1 MAKRMI
7 IYETIDGEKEILSTI
22 AIDKI
27 KLEDIV
33 SFTIISDED
42 VLEKYVI
49 GVPFLIDNF
58 AISYGL
64 YNMISQWR
72 RCDFTQ
78 ILYTYGKLSS
88 EGDANYYIDAIT
100 NLPMKKEDNMYILTS
115 REELINL
122 LILSLVLA
130 ISLFNSLTSF
140 LAFSIFSLF

>member
-1 MAKRMI
+1 MAIRMI
-7 IYETIDGEKEILSTI
+7 IYETINGEKEILSTI

-100 NLPMKKEDNMYILTS
+100 NLPMKKEDNTHILPNKVALIKTLEEFIMENSMREVLTTKS
-115 REELINL
+115 R
-122 LILSLVLA
+122 VMVK
-130 ISLFNSLTSF
+130 
-140 LAFSIFSLF
+140 

>member
-7 IYETIDGEKEILSTI
+7 IYETINGEKEILSTI

-33 SFTIISDED
+33 SFTIINED
-42 VLEKYVI
+42 DVIEKYAI
-49 GVPFLIDNF
+49 GVPFTIDNF
-58 AISYGL
+58 DVSCGL

-100 NLPMKKEDNMYILTS
+100 NLPMKKEDNTHVLPNKVALIKTLEEFIMENSMREVLTTKS
-115 REELINL
+115 R
-122 LILSLVLA
+122 VMVK
-130 ISLFNSLTSF
+130 
-140 LAFSIFSLF
+140 

>member
-27 KLEDIV
+27 KLENIV
-33 SFTIISDED
+33 SFTIIDED
-42 VLEKYVI
+42 DVIEKYVI
-49 GVPFLIDNF
+49 GVPFTIDKF
-58 AISYGL
+58 DVSHGL

-88 EGDANYYIDAIT
+88 EEDANYYIDAIT

-115 REELINL
+115 RAELINL
-122 LILSLVLA
+122 LK
-130 ISLFNSLTSF
+130 SF
-140 LAFSIFSLF
+140 LEENERSIDEQVKPKSRVKAK

>member
-7 IYETIDGEKEILSTI
+7 IYETINGEKEILSTI

-72 RCDFTQ
+72 RCDFAQ

-88 EGDANYYIDAIT
+88 EEDANYYIDVTT
-100 NLPMKKEDNMYILTS
+100 NFPMIKESNIHVLPNNVVLIKLLEEFIIENCKQEMLATMS
-115 REELINL
+115 R
-122 LILSLVLA
+122 VMVK
-130 ISLFNSLTSF
+130 
-140 LAFSIFSLF
+140 

>member
-7 IYETIDGEKEILSTI
+7 IYETVNGEKEILSTI

-33 SFTIISDED
+33 SFTIISGED

-100 NLPMKKEDNMYILTS
+100 NLPMKKEDNTHVLPNKVALIKTLEEFIMENSMREVLTTKS
-115 REELINL
+115 R
-122 LILSLVLA
+122 VMVK
-130 ISLFNSLTSF
+130 
-140 LAFSIFSLF
+140 

>member
-7 IYETIDGEKEILSTI
+7 IYETINGEKEILSTI

-72 RCDFTQ
+72 RCDFAQ
-78 ILYTYGKLSS
+78 ILYTYGSLAISDEAS
-88 EGDANYYIDAIT
+88 YYIDT
-100 NLPMKKEDNMYILTS
+100 YT
-115 REELINL
+115 
-122 LILSLVLA
+122 
-130 ISLFNSLTSF
+130 NSLIEKDDNVHVIANQMRLIKLLEEFIIEMTKGNVKKRT
-140 LAFSIFSLF
+140 IR

>member
-7 IYETIDGEKEILSTI
+7 IYETINGEKEILSTI

-64 YNMISQWR
+64 YNMISQW
-72 RCDFTQ
+72 
-78 ILYTYGKLSS
+78 
-88 EGDANYYIDAIT
+88 
-100 NLPMKKEDNMYILTS
+100 
-115 REELINL
+115 
-122 LILSLVLA
+122 
-130 ISLFNSLTSF
+130 
-140 LAFSIFSLF
+140 

>member
-27 KLEDIV
+27 KLENIV
-33 SFTIISDED
+33 SFTIIDED
-42 VLEKYVI
+42 DVIEKYVI
-49 GVPFLIDNF
+49 GVPFTIDKF
-58 AISYGL
+58 DVSHGL

-88 EGDANYYIDAIT
+88 EEDANYYIDAIT

-122 LILSLVLA
+122 LK
-130 ISLFNSLTSF
+130 SF
-140 LAFSIFSLF
+140 LEENERSIDEQVKPKSRVKAK

>member
-1 MAKRMI
+1 MSKRMI

-27 KLEDIV
+27 KLENIV
-33 SFTIISDED
+33 SFTIIDED
-42 VLEKYVI
+42 DVIEKYVI
-49 GVPFLIDNF
+49 GVPFTIDKF
-58 AISYGL
+58 DVSHGL

-88 EGDANYYIDAIT
+88 EEDANYYIDAIT

-122 LILSLVLA
+122 LK
-130 ISLFNSLTSF
+130 SF
-140 LAFSIFSLF
+140 LEENERSIDEQVKPKSRVKAK

>member
-7 IYETIDGEKEILSTI
+7 IYVTINGEKEILSTI

-100 NLPMKKEDNMYILTS
+100 NLPMKKEDNTHVLPNKVALIKTLEEFIMENSMREVLTTKS
-115 REELINL
+115 R
-122 LILSLVLA
+122 VMVK
-130 ISLFNSLTSF
+130 
-140 LAFSIFSLF
+140 